1 MLSSKREKIAILIPP
16 LFFLL
21 FFLVLP
27 LINIFVFSFWS
38 IDSNSGILKPDFTF
52 SNYLIFFSKY
62 MYLQSFLRTLEV
74 TIIVVF
80 ITLVCAYPTCYFLA
94 FFVQPKFQTFILF
107 LVILPSWSSLLIR
120 TFSWMV
126 VLRPNGFIDYILNF
140 MELYDQ
146 PLNLL
151 YTKTAAIIGLVHI
164 YLPFMILPIYSC
176 LKNFDLSLISTARSL
191 GASPIRAF
199 LRITLPLS
207 LSGVITGIFLVS
219 LPVFGAFITPKL
231 LGGTRDIMLG
241 NVIEMQFKDLYNWP
255 FGAAISSII
264 TLILLLSLFLF
275 NKFIGLNKLFNSR

>member
-1 MLSSKREKIAILIPP
+1 MSLKSEKIVILTPP
-16 LFFLL
+16 IIFLL

-27 LINIFVFSFWS
+27 LINIFIFSFWS
-38 IDSNSGILKPDFTF
+38 IDSKSGILRPDFTF
-52 SNYLIFFSKY
+52 SNYLLFFSKY
-62 MYLQSFLRTLEV
+62 MYLQSLIRTLEV
-74 TIIVVF
+74 TIVVVF
-80 ITLVCAYPTCYFLA
+80 VTVVCAYPTCYFLA
-94 FFVQPKFQTFILF
+94 FFVPPKLQTFFLF

-126 VLRPNGFIDYILNF
+126 VLRQNGFLDYILNL
-140 MELYDQ
+140 MGLYDE
-146 PLNLL
+146 PTNLL

-176 LKNFDLSLISTARSL
+176 LKNFDVTLVSAARSL
-191 GASPIRAF
+191 GASPFRAF

-207 LSGVITGIFLVS
+207 MSGVITGVFLVS

-264 TLILLLSLFLF
+264 TLILLLSLYVF
-275 NKFIGLNKLFNSR
+275 NKFVGLNKIFNAR